1 MTLGLVLLQSL
12 WFILP
17 MGLANMMPVFGKRL
31 LPRFSWPVDEGRM
44 FKGQPIF
51 GAHKTWRGLVLGVVV
66 GWLVFIIQQALFE
79 GSSFVR
85 LLSLFDYG
93 AMTAWLGVLMG
104 LGAVLGDLV
113 KSFLKRRRGIQAG
126 AVWFPFDQLDF
137 VIGGT
142 LLAVPVFLPD
152 FNHLLGI
159 LLIGLSAIIVVNRI
173 SFKLG
178 LRETE
183 W

>member
-1 MTLGLVLLQSL
+1 MTLGLVLLQAL

-31 LPRFSWPVDEGRM
+31 LPWFSWPVDGGKQWRGR
-44 FKGQPIF
+44 PIF
-51 GAHKTWRGLVLGVVV
+51 GAHKTWRGLLLGVLV
-66 GWLVFIIQQALFE
+66 GWLVFVIQQSLFE
-79 GSSFVR
+79 RSSFVR
-85 LLSLFDYG
+85 LLSLFDYHEIS
-93 AMTAWLGVLMG
+93 AWLGVLMG
-104 LGAVLGDLV
+104 LGAVLGDLI
-113 KSFLKRRRGIQAG
+113 KSFFKRRRNIPAG
-126 AVWFPFDQLDF
+126 ANWFPWDQLDF

-142 LLAVPVFLPD
+142 LLAVPFYLPD
-152 FNHLLGI
+152 FNHLLGV